1 MEKETYS
8 DATTTVETLKRL
20 AQRFVA
26 DRRWE
31 PYHTPK
37 NLAMSTAIEAAEL
50 MECFQWLTP
59 EESYQV
65 KNDPEKMLAIGDEIA
80 DVFAYLL
87 NICAELEVDLA
98 AEFVRKMA
106 KNAQKY
112 PLGREPETNH

>member
-1 MEKETYS
+1 MDNDSYS
-8 DATTTVETLKRL
+8 DVTTTVSELKRV
-20 AQRFVA
+20 AQQFVS
-26 DRRWE
+26 DRHWE

-65 KNDPEKMLAIGDEIA
+65 KNDPEKMIQIGDEIA

-87 NICAELEVDLA
+87 NLCSELDVDLA
-98 AEFVRKMA
+98 AEFVRKSA

-112 PLGREPETNH
+112 PLGLDPETNH